1 MAKNEAT
8 LQLERDIYNATKKQG
23 VFGCYEV
30 TIGWYGSE
38 RVDYITY
45 DTKGIWRC
53 YEIKSSLSDFRS
65 KAKLSFHGH
74 YNYFVLTDELYEKV
88 KDEIPSHIG
97 IYVGNRLK
105 KRPKKQE
112 LGVDEEILKSSLIR
126 SLSREADKLI
136 RSNKPTV
143 VQHLERQYN
152 RADRERIKWRNEY
165 NDLRNKLFM
174 KYGRDWEDKLL

>member
-1 MAKNEAT
+1 MAKSEAT
-8 LQLERDIYNATKKQG
+8 IQLERDIYSATKKMG

-53 YEIKSSLSDFRS
+53 YEIKVSLSDFRS

-74 YNYFVLTDELYEKV
+74 YNYYVLTEELYEKV
-88 KDEIPSHIG
+88 KDEIPKHIG
-97 IYVGNRLK
+97 VYVGQRLK

-112 LGVDEEILKSSLIR
+112 LGVDENVLKSSLIR

-143 VQHLERQYN
+143 VQHLERQL
-152 RADRERIKWRNEY
+152 RRSESERDRYRREGQE
-165 NDLRNKLFM
+165 LRNKLYE
-174 KYGRDWEDKLL
+174 KYGRDWEEKLL